1 MMKSRLIVLMIALL
15 ALSCVLKAEKIDE
28 IKQYFELRDTLS
40 LVNLEMKRALAPN
53 SRSPMLNDAEAEQN
67 LTRLVMF
74 LEDRVKNFAE
84 LNTPLK
90 LHYTRNLNSLFNETR
105 YLYAN
110 VLVKIRSSRLNQLPE
125 KIVQT
130 PAASESLEAQPRPYF
145 KPIDLRTLLSPALL
159 NKADLKKAGS
169 VWANQM
175 QATESAALALAK
187 AESQARVSPEVSHKT
202 PVVVSPPADLPEPPQ
217 EKKPIVAQAVKAL
230 PSGGALKPQ
239 NQTPA
244 APMREKQPASPK
256 SDPVVVASV
265 AVDKSTKKQEAK
277 IEVVPP
283 PPEAIIS
290 PVASVSAAVI
300 EPQKPEIQDAKTVS
314 VASQTVSK
322 IETAVIPP
330 ADQVQ
335 IVPQATPSTA
345 VFPVAIASGTALR
358 PLAVMIE
365 NHNKARPQSGLI
377 NAEIVYEIPVE
388 GGITRFMALFLH
400 TPGILGPVRSCR
412 EYFVDRAIEVSALYV
427 HCGGSPM
434 GYAYIS
440 KSKINSIDEIK
451 HGKPFFRDNTRKAP
465 HNLYTK
471 GTELVKYMA
480 GSIPMKLPQK
490 PVPLNYGPVPSIGDK
505 PGQEL
510 KIRYHGNYKM
520 NYKFKNGVYER
531 FMNGEKHTDRE
542 SGRQIA
548 PKTVILQTANM
559 KTIDAAGRQEISFIG
574 SGPAM
579 VFYGGRMLETTWK
592 KSSASGMTDY
602 FDRNG
607 KKVVFDQTGAVWI
620 QVVSPSL
627 NVALN
632 GAELE
637 KDKKQ
642 NKAAEPAKSDKD
654 KKAAE
659 KS

>member
-1 MMKSRLIVLMIALL
+1 MIKGRLIVLMIALL
-15 ALSCVLKAEKIDE
+15 ALNCALRAEKIDE
-28 IKQYFELRDTLS
+28 IKQYFELRDTLG
-40 LVNLEMKRALAPN
+40 LVNLEMKRSLAPN
-53 SRSPMLNDAEAEQN
+53 SRSPILNDSQAEQN

-74 LEDRVKNFAE
+74 LENRIKSFAE
-84 LNTPLK
+84 LDTPLK

-125 KIVQT
+125 KIARVPT
-130 PAASESLEAQPRPYF
+130 ASETLEAQPRPYF

-175 QATESAALALAK
+175 QATESAVLEPAK
-187 AESQARVSPEVSHKT
+187 AEPQTKVAPEVIGKT
-202 PVVVSPPADLPEPPQ
+202 PIVVSPPADMPKPTPQ
-217 EKKPIVAQAVKAL
+217 AKSDL
-230 PSGGALKPQ
+230 LKPVTIAVTKPQ
-239 NQTPA
+239 DPMPA
-244 APMREKQPASPK
+244 AAGKQKLLGKNFEPVKKRE
-256 SDPVVVASV
+256 
-265 AVDKSTKKQEAK
+265 TK

-290 PVASVSAAVI
+290 PVASVSAAVV
-300 EPQKPEIQDAKTVS
+300 EPVKPEIQDPRTVAA
-314 VASQTVSK
+314 ASQTASIIQTTPPQDQVL
-322 IETAVIPP
+322 VVPP
-330 ADQVQ
+330 A
-335 IVPQATPSTA
+335 TSSTMI
-345 VFPVAIASGTALR
+345 FPVSVASGTALR

-427 HCGGSPM
+427 HCGGSPK

-480 GSIPMKLPQK
+480 GLISMKLPQK
-490 PVPLNYGPVPSIGDK
+490 PVPLNYGPVPSIGEK
-505 PGQEL
+505 PGHEL
-510 KIRYHGNYKM
+510 RIRYHGNYKM
-520 NYKFKNGVYER
+520 CYKFKDGVYER
-531 FMNGEKHTDRE
+531 FMNGEKHIDRE
-542 SGRQIA
+542 NGWQIA

-559 KTIDAAGRQEISFIG
+559 KTVDAAGRQEISFIG
-574 SGPAM
+574 SGPAL
-579 VFYGGRMLETTWK
+579 VFYGGRMLEATWK
-592 KSSASGMTDY
+592 KSSASGMTEY
-602 FDRNG
+602 FDQNQ
-607 KKVVFDQTGAVWI
+607 KKVVFDQSGSVWV

-627 NVALN
+627 AVALN
-632 GAELE
+632 GSELE
-637 KDKKQ
+637 TDKKQ
-642 NKAAEPAKSDKD
+642 KKAAKPAKSDKN
-654 KKAAE
+654 KNVAG

>member
-1 MMKSRLIVLMIALL
+1 MIRSRLIVLMIALL
-15 ALSCVLKAEKIDE
+15 ALSCALKAEKIDE

-53 SRSPMLNDAEAEQN
+53 SRSPMLNDSQAEQN

-90 LHYTRNLNSLFNETR
+90 LHYTRNLNSLFNETS

-110 VLVKIRSSRLNQLPE
+110 VLVKIRSSRLNQLSE
-125 KIVQT
+125 KIAQV
-130 PAASESLEAQPRPYF
+130 PAASETLEAQPRPYF

-175 QATESAALALAK
+175 QATESAVLEPAK
-187 AESQARVSPEVSHKT
+187 AEPQTKVAPEVTGKT
-202 PVVVSPPADLPEPPQ
+202 PVVVSPPADMP
-217 EKKPIVAQAVKAL
+217 KPIPQTKPDL
-230 PSGGALKPQ
+230 LKPVAAVAAKPQ
-239 NQTPA
+239 GPIPA
-244 APMREKQPASPK
+244 VAVQQKQ
-256 SDPVVVASV
+256 SDKKNEPVVVAAV
-265 AVDKSTKKQEAK
+265 AVDKPVKKQEMK

-283 PPEAIIS
+283 PPEAITS
-290 PVASVSAAVI
+290 PVASVSAAVV
-300 EPQKPEIQDAKTVS
+300 EPVKPDIQDARTVAA
-314 VASQTVSK
+314 ASQATRIIQTTPPQDQVL
-322 IETAVIPP
+322 VVPP
-330 ADQVQ
+330 ATSS
-335 IVPQATPSTA
+335 AT
-345 VFPVAIASGTALR
+345 VFPVAVASGTALR

-427 HCGGSPM
+427 HCGGSPK

-471 GTELVKYMA
+471 GTELAKYMA
-480 GSIPMKLPQK
+480 SLIPMKLPQK
-490 PVPLNYGPVPSIGDK
+490 PIPLNYGPVPSIGEK
-505 PGQEL
+505 PGHEL

-520 NYKFKNGVYER
+520 HYKFKDGVYER

-559 KTIDAAGRQEISFIG
+559 KTVDAAGRQEISFIG
-574 SGPAM
+574 SGPAL
-579 VFYGGRMLETTWK
+579 VFFGGRMLETTWK
-592 KSSASGMTDY
+592 KSSASGMTEY
-602 FDRNG
+602 FDQNQ
-607 KKVVFDQTGAVWI
+607 KKVVFDQTGAVWV

-627 NVALN
+627 TVALN
-632 GAELE
+632 GSELE
-637 KDKKQ
+637 TDKKQ
-642 NKAAEPAKSDKD
+642 KKAAEPAKSDQD
-654 KKAAE
+654 KKAAG